1 MPADNH
7 IRNPFEMA
15 VSGLGAVMSDAGRAV
30 AQAKPRTAETV
41 EAPAIRPIATRDLT
55 DALRRGAADVG
66 AARDDVLFI
75 ALIYPLAGLLIA
87 TAVFQ
92 NRLTPLIFPLVAG
105 FALLGPL
112 AAVGLYEISRR
123 RERGEPVSAS
133 TPLAVLRS
141 PAIGDILRLG
151 ALLVAIFAA
160 WLVAAWAI
168 YAATLGPQPPASI
181 GAFASEV
188 LTTPAGWAM
197 IVIGI
202 GVGALFAVAAFALS
216 VISFPLMLD
225 RHVPMSTAVR
235 ASIDAVKASPK
246 AMFTWG
252 LIVAGLLVLGSLPAL
267 VGLVFVMPLLGH
279 ATWHLYRKVTGEGP
293 AA

>member
-1 MPADNH
+1 MAADNH

-15 VSGLGAVMSDAGRAV
+15 VSGLGGAVSDAGRAM
-30 AQAKPRTAETV
+30 AHARPRTAATV
-41 EAPAIRPIATRDLT
+41 EAPAIRRIGAADLM

-66 AARDDVLFI
+66 AARGDVFFI

-87 TAVFQ
+87 AAMFEA
-92 NRLTPLIFPLVAG
+92 RLTPLIFPLVAG

-123 RERGEPVSAS
+123 RERGEPITAS

-141 PAIGDILRLG
+141 PAIGDVLRLG
-151 ALLVAIFAA
+151 ALLVAIFFA

-168 YAATLGPQPPASI
+168 YAATLGPEPPATVA
-181 GAFASEV
+181 AFAGEA
-188 LTTPAGWAM
+188 LTTPAGWSM

-202 GVGALFAVAAFALS
+202 AVGALFAAVVFVLS
-216 VISFPLMLD
+216 VISFPLLID
-225 RHVPMSTAVR
+225 RGVPMSTAVQ
-235 ASIDAVKASPK
+235 ASVRAVKANPGT
-246 AMFTWG
+246 MFMWG
-252 LIVAGLLVLGSLPAL
+252 LIIAGLLVLGSLPAL
-267 VGLVFVMPLLGH
+267 IGLVFVMPLLGH
-279 ATWHLYRKVTGEGP
+279 ATWHLYRKVTGEAP